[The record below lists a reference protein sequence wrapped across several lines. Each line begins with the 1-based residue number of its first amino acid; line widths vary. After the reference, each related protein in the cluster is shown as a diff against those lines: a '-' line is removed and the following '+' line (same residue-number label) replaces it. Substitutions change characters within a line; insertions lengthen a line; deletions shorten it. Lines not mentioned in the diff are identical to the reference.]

1 MKEFFFSLFKPYL
14 AVLTLIVAWT
24 PLTIVY
30 MWPIFGDHDNLPMR
44 IVAWSPPFAKLSAFA
59 VPLFFVDFDHDTKK

>member
-1 MKEFFFSLFKPYL
+1 ML

-30 MWPIFGDHDNLPMR
+30 MWPIFGDHDNIPMR
-44 IVAWSPPFAKLSAFA
+44 LVAWSAPFAKLSAFV
-59 VPLFFVDFDHDTKK
+59 VPMFFLDFDEKDKKGKK